1 MQQKNKTFFT
11 VAGMV
16 LVTVFLS
23 GILVGKDLRLALS
36 AEIETYEE
44 LRIFAEVLSLIQK
57 NYVESTVN
65 KDLVYGAIRG
75 MLNTLDPHSAF
86 MSPDMYKEIQ
96 IDTKGEFGGLGIQ
109 IGIRDNRLTVIAPI
123 EDTPAARAGILA
135 GDAITRVDDVS
146 TKDMSLMD
154 AVHKMRGR
162 KGTQVTLTVVRKGV
176 EEPLIFELTRETIRI
191 DSVKSE
197 VLEGDIGY
205 IRLTQFQER
214 SGRDMSKAMKKVME
228 EGATSLILDL
238 RNNPGGLLNAAIDVT
253 ELFIPSDKTVVS
265 VKGRGPEGD
274 SDDYL
279 SKRNNPYDGFNM
291 IVLVNGGSASASEIV
306 AGALQDYDRAV
317 VLGTQTFGKGSVQTI
332 LQLTDGSGLRLTT
345 AKYYT
350 PSGRSI
356 QNIGI
361 TPDIIV
367 EASPSSDG
375 DRVPVIREAD
385 LEGHL
390 GNETL
395 SEGDSPKAS
404 PAPGPLVMIPD
415 NQSED
420 PQLQKA
426 MELLKSVEIFEKS
439 QSLRKGG

>member
-1 MQQKNKTFFT
+1 MQQKNRNFFT

-36 AEIETYEE
+36 AETETYEE
-44 LRIFAEVLSLIQK
+44 LRVFSEVLSLIQK
-57 NYVESTVN
+57 NYVEDTEN

-96 IDTKGEFGGLGIQ
+96 IDTRGEFGGLGIQ
-109 IGIRDNRLTVIAPI
+109 IGIRDSRLTVIAPI

-135 GDAITRVDDVS
+135 GDAIIKVDDTS
-146 TKDMSLMD
+146 TKDMSLKD
-154 AVHKMRGR
+154 AVQQMRGL
-162 KGTQVTLTVVRKGV
+162 KGTQVTQTVAREGA
-176 EEPLIFELTRETIRI
+176 EEPLVFELTRETIRI

-197 VLEGDIGY
+197 VLEGEIGY

-214 SGRDMSKAMKKVME
+214 SGKDMSKAMKEVMGG
-228 EGATSLILDL
+228 GATSLILDL
-238 RNNPGGLLNAAIDVT
+238 RNNPGGLLNAAIEVT
-253 ELFIPSDKTVVS
+253 DLFIPSEKTVVS
-265 VKGRGPEGD
+265 VKGRNPEED
-274 SDDYL
+274 TDDYL
-279 SKRNNPYDGFNM
+279 SKRNSPYGEFNM

-356 QNIGI
+356 QNVGI

-367 EASPSSDG
+367 EALPPSEGAGVSA
-375 DRVPVIREAD
+375 IREAD

-390 GNETL
+390 GNETIGEGEA
-395 SEGDSPKAS
+395 SEAS
-404 PAPGPLVMIPD
+404 PVPEPPVMIPED
-415 NQSED
+415 KSDD

-426 MELLKSVEIFEKS
+426 IELLKSVEIFKKN
-439 QSLRKGG
+439 QPPQKAG